1 MKSLPLFLFTLFFF
15 FAFKGFSTTYYLDA
29 TNGANNQNGL
39 SPQKAWKDLF
49 KIRGVTP
56 EPEDT
61 FLFKRG
67 ETWRSAQL
75 YIDTSGN
82 EQRPILFGAYG
93 DSNDPMPVID
103 LTDTVAMSNVPM
115 SWTESS
121 PNIWEMPFTRNI
133 GRLFVDNVEL
143 LRADSTDMVGLND
156 SEGQFGHWYVD
167 LTTNKFYLYATSNPA
182 IAHTTIMGGI
192 TQSNQ
197 IDAILAFQSDYL
209 IFDNLDIRGG
219 ARAALSLFGCQHV
232 TVRNCK
238 IGRSANSGV
247 LIINTATSG
256 TETRISSNIV
266 VHNNAFFSHF
276 KFYHGLGT
284 ERGCGDGIKLFD
296 GAINCTIRNNTFKN
310 WAHNAVELLAVNTA
324 FTGVNQNKIHDNHIS
339 APDIPYSHPLG
350 ADGSLNRC
358 QQNEFFRNT
367 IENCRTTSQINGNN
381 NHVHHNII
389 KNMRSSPAKN
399 TPTGFAFTLAVY
411 GPTLVSQDNIFEHNL
426 ILYADEAAFQVIGFG
441 HPQPVQNNVI
451 RNNIIYE
458 TGQAPHG
465 NSYPNGTGLYIFR
478 RDGVNGN
485 TYENNLFFTSLA
497 NAKAIFRQDENLQ
510 HTAIEFNQLNGVDG
524 NSIFDNLTGNPLF
537 QNLAG
542 NDYHLLESSP
552 AIDAGKNTALLIDFD
567 LNIRIV
573 GTQPDIGPY
582 ESNFI
587 ACPTDRTL
595 HQNPILTYT
604 YAAQNTISSMGTV
617 TATENVVLKAGTSIT
632 LTDGF
637 KVVAGGQMHAF
648 IENCMPA
655 AIRNVEKIEASSAN
669 DFTDKTGSKINLSVA
684 PNPVFYTATIT
695 VSSHQLEQI
704 QLNLRDVTGRIFW
717 QKLNCQI
724 AKGNN
729 QLPLNTSQM
738 PSGLYFLTAQS
749 QQQAVTKKIIIL

>member
-1 MKSLPLFLFTLFFF
+1 
-15 FAFKGFSTTYYLDA
+15 
-29 TNGANNQNGL
+29 
-39 SPQKAWKDLF
+39 
-49 KIRGVTP
+49 
-56 EPEDT
+56 
-61 FLFKRG
+61 
-67 ETWRSAQL
+67 
-75 YIDTSGN
+75 
-82 EQRPILFGAYG
+82 AYG

-121 PNIWEMPFTRNI
+121 PNVWEMPFTRNI
-133 GRLFVDNVEL
+133 GRLFVDDVEL
-143 LRADSTDMVGLND
+143 LRADSTDMMGLND

-167 LTTNKFYLYATSNPA
+167 LTTNKFYLYATSNPV
-182 IAHTTIMGGI
+182 IAYTTIMGGI

-209 IFDNLDIRGG
+209 IFDSLDIRGG

-232 TVRNCK
+232 TIRNCK

-247 LIINTATSG
+247 LVINTTSSG
-256 TETRISSNIV
+256 VETRISSEIV
-266 VHNNAFFSHF
+266 VHNNEFFSHF

-296 GAINCTIRNNTFKN
+296 GATNCTIRNNTFKN
-310 WAHNAVELLAVNTA
+310 WAHNAVELLAINTA

-339 APDIPYSHPLG
+339 APDIPYAHPLG

-381 NHVHHNII
+381 NHIHHNII

-426 ILYADEAAFQVIGFG
+426 ILHADEAAFQVIGFG
-441 HPQPVQNNVI
+441 HPQSVHNNLI

-478 RDGVNGN
+478 RGGVSGN
-485 TYENNLFFTSLA
+485 TYENNLFFSSLPS
-497 NAKAIFRQDENLQ
+497 AKAVFRKDENLP
-510 HTAIEFNQLNGVDG
+510 HTTTEFNQLNGVDG
-524 NSIFDNLTGNPLF
+524 NSIHNNLTGNPLF
-537 QNLAG
+537 QDLAG
-542 NDYHLLESSP
+542 SNYQLQEPSP
-552 AIDAGKNTALLIDFD
+552 AINAGKSTSLLIDFD
-567 LNIRIV
+567 LNTRTV
-573 GTQPDIGPY
+573 GTQPDIGPF

-587 ACPTDRTL
+587 ACPTNRTL

-604 YAAQNTISSMGTV
+604 YAAQNTVSSMGTV
-617 TATENVVLKAGTSIT
+617 PATENVVLKAGTNIM

-637 KVVAGGQMHAF
+637 KVVAGGQLHAF
-648 IENCMPA
+648 IGSCMPA
-655 AIRNVEKIEASSAN
+655 AIRNVEKTEASSSI
-669 DFTDKTGSKINLSVA
+669 DFTSKTDLKIDLSVA
-684 PNPVFYTATIT
+684 PNPVFHRATIT
-695 VSSHQLEQI
+695 INNHLSGQI
-704 QLNLRDVTGRIFW
+704 QLSLSDVTGRIFW
-717 QKLNCQI
+717 QKFNYQTTT
-724 AKGNN
+724 GNN
-729 QLPLNTSQM
+729 QLQLNTSQM
-738 PSGLYFLTAQS
+738 PPGLYFLTAQS
-749 QQQAVTKKIIIL
+749 KRQFITQKI